1 MTISAAGNRP
11 TNFNDTNP
19 NATPDGQLTDRQT
32 RAPSFGASRGARTGE
47 DERKGSTQ
55 IQGVTSQTQ
64 NASTLAHQPR
74 PPSAFA
80 SLVFK
85 TRRAAATMHPSG
97 AAPLPPDVARREGS
111 AHGVRPGAD
120 AAANRPAAP
129 LVASGTPPDARVKRQ
144 TPPVHDPFEDTY
156 QAYAGSAAGE
166 NGLNIET
173 LDSAARQPDV
183 LDDQCA
189 GLSWLAMHKIIEGR
203 SLDLM
208 GATDAVYRRLL
219 APSTRSSTLDEIH
232 RLQTAHEDAP
242 PSDVP
247 GYEMRQGRNELTTP
261 GALVNDLQRHFSTP
275 LPSHDGLG
283 TAQDTFTDVT
293 LSFGD
298 GSHHAI
304 IIQRVN
310 RSADYRNDEYQ
321 LYDTSHGA
329 FRYQGFD
336 SLATAINA
344 LYEHGY
350 ANFGGVTEAWTT
362 YYADPLTWRAYT
374 GVAPD
379 AHREM
384 MQNAAL
390 RAFGNERPPVLA
402 PTDPGQLP
410 PPPDFDQP
418 DPSGWDGGPRTE
430 FRRATGVDQ
439 PDHPF
444 ALFRPS
450 QTSPAQLKEQQGF
463 SVEDT
468 PLHNTN
474 LDLHDSIVAGNPAA
488 TDGGGYVGTFTGRA
502 AAQARIDA
510 TAAKKGYVYYVAPSP
525 NMVDVQGS
533 LGSEH
538 ARAPRDGEVAA
549 MGHLDYTQI
558 RGWQKYE
565 NGKLGPYVANPDY
578 RWDIY
583 DETRTA
589 GAQPQLA
596 HFSPDNPAWA
606 DAEHRPFVT
615 PFQQDGKTLYRP
627 NENPALMQAR
637 FYQHANADI
646 QQRVND
652 QANHL
657 AYRGPVTIGTDWA
670 NGGADNQAR
679 LNFAAGYPS
688 IDRSPANGGE
698 DRFRMGDDGRIH
710 LASDYNKVLRIDGDG
725 NAYIGSN
732 PGAGSLNGVFFHD
745 PKTGAMIHVEDRKLL
760 TEGAVAYTPYVAPPQ
775 GRSGLTARQS
785 WRFSDSS
792 GNNVEPP
799 VPLATFRNS
808 TAGSPEQLY
817 RFYQN
822 PDSALPDGVSH
833 FVTSVPGVKS
843 QQGSGFLF
851 YPDHI
856 AQGNAAAARQWLTAH
871 NAAWLFKDGFYA
883 VASGPTTLEVRT
895 LGGTP
900 VWRAQIDP
908 ATGHETYLMLQN
920 GITSNYD
927 TPARTWQR
935 VLDNEKRDDLL
946 RRRTGQSYM

>member
-11 TNFNDTNP
+11 TNFIDTDP
-19 NATPDGQLTDRQT
+19 DATRGGELTDRQT
-32 RAPSFGASRGARTGE
+32 RALSFGAARTGE
-47 DERKGSTQ
+47 DEQEDPTR
-55 IQGVTSQTQ
+55 IQGVTSRTQ
-64 NASTLAHQPR
+64 NASTLAHRAR
-74 PPSAFA
+74 PASGFA
-80 SLVFK
+80 STLFR
-85 TRRAAATMHPSG
+85 TRGTARTTHPPG
-97 AAPLPPDVARREGS
+97 AAPLRPDVARREAS
-111 AHGVRPGAD
+111 ARSVWPGAD
-120 AAANRPAAP
+120 AAANRAAAS
-129 LVASGTPPDARVKRQ
+129 LVASGGPAEARFKRQ
-144 TPPVHDPFEDTY
+144 TPPVHDSFEDTQ
-156 QAYAGSAAGE
+156 QAYAGSAAGQ
-166 NGLNIET
+166 NGLNVEI
-173 LDSAARQPDV
+173 LDSAATQPDV

-189 GLSWLAMHKIIEGR
+189 GLAWLAMHKIFEGR

-219 APSTRSSTLDEIH
+219 APSTRSSTLDEIR
-232 RLQTAHEDAP
+232 RLQTAYENVP
-242 PSDVP
+242 PSDLP
-247 GYEMRQGRNELTTP
+247 GYEMRLGRDKLTTA
-261 GALVNDLQRHFSTP
+261 GALVNDLRRHFSAS
-275 LPSHDGLG
+275 LPSQDGLG

-293 LSFGD
+293 LSFGE

-304 IIQRVN
+304 LIQRVN

-321 LYDTSHGA
+321 LYDASHGA

-336 SLATAINA
+336 SLGTAINA
-344 LYEHGY
+344 LYERGY
-350 ANFGGVTEAWTT
+350 RSFGGVTETWTT

-374 GVAPD
+374 GLAPD
-379 AHREM
+379 AYREM

-390 RAFGNERPPVLA
+390 HAFGNERTPVLA

-418 DPSGWDGGPRTE
+418 GPSGWDGGARTE
-430 FRRATGVDQ
+430 FRRSTGEDH

-450 QTSPAQLKEQQGF
+450 QTSPARLKEQQGF

-468 PLHNTN
+468 PLRNTS

-502 AAQARIDA
+502 EAQARIDA

-525 NMVDVQGS
+525 NMVDVRGS

-549 MGHLDYTQI
+549 MGHIDYTQV

-565 NGKLGPYVANPDY
+565 NGKLAPYVANPDY
-578 RWDIY
+578 RWDVY
-583 DETRTA
+583 DATRTA

-606 DAEHRPFVT
+606 DAGHRPFVT

-627 NENPALMQAR
+627 NEHPALVQAR

-646 QQRVND
+646 QQRVKD
-652 QANHL
+652 QANRL
-657 AYRGPVTIGTDWA
+657 DYRGPVTIETEWA
-670 NGGADNQAR
+670 NSGAGNPAR
-679 LNFAAGYPS
+679 LNFTAGYPS
-688 IDRSPANGGE
+688 IDRSPANGRG

-710 LASDYNKVLRIDGDG
+710 LASDYSKVLRIGGDG

-745 PKTGAMIHVEDRKLL
+745 PETGAMIHVEDRKLL
-760 TEGAVAYTPYVAPPQ
+760 TEGVLAYTPYVAPPQ

-785 WRFSDSS
+785 WTFSDSS
-792 GNNVEPP
+792 GNKVQPP
-799 VPLATFRNS
+799 VPPATFSNS
-808 TAGSPEQLY
+808 TAGSPDQLY

-822 PDSALPDGVSH
+822 PDSALPDGASH
-833 FVTSVPGVKS
+833 FVTSVPGVTPH
-843 QQGSGFLF
+843 QGAGFLF

-856 AQGNAAAARQWLTAH
+856 AQGDAAAARQWLAAH

-883 VASGPTTLEVRT
+883 VASGPAALEVRT

-908 ATGHETYLMLQN
+908 ATAHESYLMLQN
-920 GITSNYD
+920 GITTNYD
-927 TPARTWQR
+927 TPARTWQL
-935 VLDNEKRDDLL
+935 VLDNEKRDDSL
-946 RRRTGQSYM
+946 RRHTGQNYM